1 MYFLPV
7 GCILGLLFFL
17 TLPILFL
24 IIFLNLVAFSFDQ
37 LGMSPEIAMFVLLA
51 TLFGSLINI
60 PLTKKKVTYIS
71 DSAFF
76 GFIRVRRPQA
86 TGLAINL
93 GGAIVPIGVSVYLLT
108 QVPSLW
114 QVVVA
119 TILMAIIT
127 KLLARPV
134 QGVGIVL
141 PMFIPPVLAAV
152 FALIIA
158 YQFAAPCAY
167 IAGTIGT
174 LVGAD
179 ILNLHKLQNLRG
191 VASIGGAG
199 VFDGIFLVGIVSVL
213 LTALF

>member
-1 MYFLPV
+1 MFFLPV

-17 TLPILFL
+17 ALPVIFF
-24 IIFLNLVAFSFDQ
+24 IIFFNLVNFSFSQ
-37 LGMSPEIAMFVLLA
+37 LGMSPEIAMLVLIT

-60 PLTKKKVTYIS
+60 PLTKRKVTYVDS
-71 DSAFF
+71 SAFF
-76 GFIRVRRPQA
+76 GFFRIRRAQA

-93 GGAIVPIGVSVYLLT
+93 GGAIVPICVSAYLLT
-108 QVPSLW
+108 RVPSLW
-114 QVVVA
+114 QVLVA
-119 TILMAIIT
+119 TILIAIFT

-134 QGVGIVL
+134 PGVGIVL
-141 PMFIPPVLAAV
+141 PIFIPPILATI
-152 FALIIA
+152 FALILA

-174 LVGAD
+174 LIGAD
-179 ILNLHKLQNLRG
+179 ILNLHKLQKLRG

-199 VFDGIFLVGIVSVL
+199 VFDGIFLVGIISVL

>member
-1 MYFLPV
+1 MFFLPV
-7 GCILGLLFFL
+7 GCIIGLLFFL
-17 TLPILFL
+17 ALPILFL
-24 IIFLNLVAFSFDQ
+24 IIFFNLVAFSFDK

-60 PLTKKKVTYIS
+60 PLTKKRVTYV
-71 DSAFF
+71 DYSAFF
-76 GFIRVRRPQA
+76 GLFRVRRAQA

-93 GGAIVPIGVSVYLLT
+93 GGAIVPVCVSVYLLT

-114 QVVVA
+114 QILVV
-119 TILMAIIT
+119 TTLMAIST

-134 QGVGIVL
+134 PGVGIVL
-141 PMFIPPVLAAV
+141 PMFIPPILAAV
-152 FALIIA
+152 FSLIIA
-158 YQFAAPCAY
+158 RQFAAPCAY
-167 IAGTIGT
+167 IAGTLGT
-174 LVGAD
+174 LLGAD
-179 ILNLHKLQNLRG
+179 ILNLHRLKSLQG

>member
-17 TLPILFL
+17 ALPILFL
-24 IIFLNLVAFSFDQ
+24 IIFLNVVAFSFDQ
-37 LGMSPEIAMFVLLA
+37 LGMSPEIAMFILIA
-51 TLFGSLINI
+51 TLFGSVINI
-60 PLTKKKVTYIS
+60 PLTKRKVTYV
-71 DSAFF
+71 DDTAFF
-76 GFIRVRRPQA
+76 GFFRVRRAHA

-93 GGAIVPIGVSVYLLT
+93 GGAIVPIAVSAYLLT

-114 QVVVA
+114 QVLVA
-119 TILMAIIT
+119 TALMAIVT
-127 KLLARPV
+127 KLIARPV
-134 QGVGIVL
+134 AGVGIVL
-141 PMFIPPVLAAV
+141 PMFIPPILAAA
-152 FALIIA
+152 FALILS
-158 YQFAAPCAY
+158 YEFAAPCAY

-174 LVGAD
+174 LIGAD

>member
-1 MYFLPV
+1 MFYLPIGCLIALLFILILPV
-7 GCILGLLFFL
+7 LFVL
-17 TLPILFL
+17 
-24 IIFLNLVAFSFDQ
+24 IFLNLVAFSFDQ
-37 LGMSPEIAMFVLLA
+37 LGMSPETAIFILVA

-60 PLTKKKVTYIS
+60 PLTKKRVTYV
-71 DSAFF
+71 DVTAFF
-76 GFIRVRRPQA
+76 GFFRVRRAQA

-93 GGAIVPIGVSVYLLT
+93 GGAIVPIAVSAYLLT

-114 QVVVA
+114 QVLVA
-119 TILMAIIT
+119 TALMAIVT
-127 KLLARPV
+127 KLIARPV
-134 QGVGIVL
+134 AGVGIVL
-141 PMFIPPVLAAV
+141 PMFIPPILAAA
-152 FALIIA
+152 FALILS

-174 LVGAD
+174 LIGAD
-179 ILNLHKLQNLRG
+179 ILNLHNLQNLRG